1 MNIQP
6 TSYLTGAVQ
15 TANTSTAGASAKA
28 SRNQNTAADSAST
41 TLLQSSYYD
50 KRDLNE
56 DGFVSPLEELLYE
69 LAHPG
74 TLASAVAS
82 YTAEGKLA
90 AKASARL
97 INTIA

>member
-28 SRNQNTAADSAST
+28 SSNQNTAADST

-74 TLASAVAS
+74 TLASAAAS

-90 AKASARL
+90 GKASARL

>member
-6 TSYLTGAVQ
+6 TSYLTAAAQ
-15 TANTSTAGASAKA
+15 TAKINSAGANAKTG
-28 SRNQNTAADSAST
+28 SNQNAAADSAST
-41 TLLQSSYYD
+41 TLLQTSYYD
-50 KRDLNE
+50 KRDVNE
-56 DGFVSPLEELLYE
+56 DGYVSPLEELLYE